1 MELLAKQVFGKYPAL
16 LLPALAACLLAG
28 CNEHTDKLSDI
39 DNNPSAY
46 ANKDVTVTG
55 EVTQVYELPLGIA
68 NVAAYRISD
77 GTGQTWVISRA
88 GAPLKGDKV
97 GLKGTVRP
105 EGRVG
110 TEVLTNIIEEKQ
122 RKIE

>member
-1 MELLAKQVFGKYPAL
+1 MTPRKLTAKWSAFLLTAF
-16 LLPALAACLLAG
+16 AASLIVG
-28 CNEHTDKLSDI
+28 CNEHTDKLSGI

-46 ANKDVTVTG
+46 VNKEVTVAG
-55 EVTQVYELPLGIA
+55 EVTQVYEMPLGIG
-68 NVAAYRISD
+68 NVAAYRLSD

-105 EGRVG
+105 EGRSA
-110 TEVLTNIIEEKQ
+110 TKS
-122 RKIE
+122 

>member
-1 MELLAKQVFGKYPAL
+1 MTSKKRSIKRLLL
-16 LLPALAACLLAG
+16 LLPILAGALLAG

-46 ANKDVTVTG
+46 VNKDVTVAG

-68 NVAAYRISD
+68 NVAAYRLSD

-97 GLKGTVRP
+97 GVKGTVRP

>member
-1 MELLAKQVFGKYPAL
+1 MTPKKRSAKWPAFLLA
-16 LLPALAACLLAG
+16 ALAAGLLAG

-39 DNNPSAY
+39 DSNPSAY
-46 ANKDVTVTG
+46 VNKDVTVAG

-68 NVAAYRISD
+68 NVAAYRLSD

-110 TEVLTNIIEEKQ
+110 NEVLTNIIEEKQ

>member
-1 MELLAKQVFGKYPAL
+1 MTPKKLAVRWPAFLLT
-16 LLPALAACLLAG
+16 ALAAVLLAG
-28 CNEHTDKLSDI
+28 CNDHTDKLSDI
-39 DNNPSAY
+39 DSNPSAY
-46 ANKDVTVTG
+46 VNKDVTVAG

-68 NVAAYRISD
+68 NVAVYRISD

-97 GLKGTVRP
+97 GVKGTVRP

-110 TEVLTNIIEEKQ
+110 GEVLTNIIEEKQ

>member
-1 MELLAKQVFGKYPAL
+1 MTPKT
-16 LLPALAACLLAG
+16 LPMKWPLFLMPIFAAALLAG

-46 ANKDVTVTG
+46 VNKDVTVAG

-68 NVAAYRISD
+68 NVAAYRLSD

-110 TEVLTNIIEEKQ
+110 NEVLTNIIEEKQ

>member
-1 MELLAKQVFGKYPAL
+1 MTPKK
-16 LLPALAACLLAG
+16 LAAKWPLFLMPILAASLLAG

-46 ANKDVTVTG
+46 VNKDVTVAG

-68 NVAAYRISD
+68 NVAAYRLSD

-110 TEVLTNIIEEKQ
+110 NEVLTNIIEEKQ

>member
-1 MELLAKQVFGKYPAL
+1 MTLFTRRTFASPLL
-16 LLPALAACLLAG
+16 LLPALAAFLLAG

-46 ANKDVTVTG
+46 VNKDVTVAG

-68 NVAAYRISD
+68 NVAAYRLSD

-105 EGRVG
+105 EGRIG
-110 TEVLTNIIEEKQ
+110 SEVLTNIIEEKQ